1 MDISDNAC
9 EFIKQET
16 ATFNYDPAVMI
27 IERIF
32 QGWCGQ
38 SKAVTASLVDRK
50 MLLNESE
57 YIIKNGS
64 QCLVPIWIEKNLQYL
79 VDKSIIDVA
88 GWLTFRRLIV
98 IPTYSPWYDAILKT

>member
-1 MDISDNAC
+1 MDITNDAC

-16 ATFNYDPAVMI
+16 TTFNYDPAVMVF
-27 IERIF
+27 ERVF

-38 SKAVTASLVDRK
+38 SKAVTASLVDKK
-50 MLLNESE
+50 MLVKNDSE

-64 QCLVPIWIEKNLQYL
+64 KCLIPIWIEKNLQYL

-88 GWLTFRRLIV
+88 GWSTFRRLIV
-98 IPTYSPWYDAILKT
+98 VPK